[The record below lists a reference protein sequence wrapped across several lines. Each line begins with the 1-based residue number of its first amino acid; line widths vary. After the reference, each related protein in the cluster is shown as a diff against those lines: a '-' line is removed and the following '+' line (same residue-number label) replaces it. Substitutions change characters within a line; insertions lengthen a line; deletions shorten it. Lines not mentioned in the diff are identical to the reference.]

1 MADAVAHAVPLMA
14 GKIVRQLS
22 RTHRID
28 GHELRSTPSIGIAV
42 FPSDGEDVS
51 ALMKGGRH
59 GDVSRQV
66 ARAGQLPVLHGSDEQ
81 GRRRAPATGECAAS
95 GTGAGRVP
103 AAFPAAD
110 RYRLQARWW
119 RSRR

>member
-1 MADAVAHAVPLMA
+1 MTDLADAVAHAVPLMA

-42 FPSDGEDVS
+42 FPSDGEDVG
-51 ALMKGGRH
+51 ALMSGRH

-66 ARAGQLPVLHGSDEQ
+66 ARATKYQFFTAAMNAPPSACNWRMRCVGMESEFRLHFQPQIDI
-81 GRRRAPATGECAAS
+81 AS
-95 GTGAGRVP
+95 GSVVAVE
-103 AAFPAAD
+103 A
-110 RYRLQARWW
+110 
-119 RSRR
+119 